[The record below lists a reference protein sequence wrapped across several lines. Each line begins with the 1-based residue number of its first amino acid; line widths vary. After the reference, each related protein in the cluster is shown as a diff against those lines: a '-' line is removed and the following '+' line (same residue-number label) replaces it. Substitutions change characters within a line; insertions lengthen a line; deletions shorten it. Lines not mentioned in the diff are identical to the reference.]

1 MLTILL
7 NHSISFAKIEKYQM
21 KSLAY
26 LNKYLILYKWRILLG
41 VLFICLSNYFG
52 IQMPK
57 IVKNATNDFLKDIKH
72 TTDFNSI
79 LWLSL
84 KLAGMYLMF
93 SVLKGFFLFLTRQTI
108 IIVSRYIEYDLK
120 NEIYVQYQRL
130 NYAFYKK
137 NTTGDLMNRISED
150 VSQVRMYLGPGLMYT
165 INLAILSVMAIY
177 TMLQINVSL
186 TLIVLIPL
194 PIMSVM
200 IYKVSSKM
208 NALSKLVQK
217 EQSLL
222 STIVQE
228 TFSGIRVI
236 KAYLRELE
244 MQQKFDVSSDMYK
257 ERTMKQVR
265 INALFMPT
273 IVFLIGLST
282 LLAIYYG
289 GLLTYSKQITPGD
302 IVAFIFYINMLTWP
316 FASVGWVTSII
327 QRAAASQ
334 ERINEF
340 LNIQPAIQNPS
351 NKSFSQI
358 QNITFNHVT
367 FKYED
372 SDVNVLEDVH
382 FSFAAGE
389 KIGIIGRTG
398 SGKSTLLNVLLR
410 QLDPTSG
417 SVAVNNENLKT
428 INLED
433 YRKQI
438 GVVPQEVFLFS
449 DTIKNN
455 IAFGLTD
462 HEVTE
467 EELIAVAKQAHV
479 YHNIMEFPNAFET
492 VLGERGVNLSGGQKQ
507 RVSIARALI
516 RKPHMLVLDD
526 CLSAVDTETEDVIL
540 KAVEDSAE
548 DRITVIVSHRISSL
562 RFVDRIYV
570 LDKGR
575 IVESG
580 TQEELLQKG
589 GLFREMYEKQRSD
602 GPSSRQAQGKLASG
616 TEGGG
621 E

>member
-194 PIMSVM
+194 PIMSIM

-244 MQQKFDVSSDMYK
+244 MQQKFDASSDMYK

-289 GLLTYSKQITPGD
+289 GLLTYSNQITPGD

-351 NKSFSQI
+351 NNSFSQI

-382 FSFAAGE
+382 FSFKAGE

-417 SVAVNNENLKT
+417 TVEVNNENLKT

-462 HEVTE
+462 REVSE
-467 EELIAVAKQAHV
+467 EELVAVAKQAHV

-589 GLFREMYEKQRSD
+589 GLFQEMYEKQRS
-602 GPSSRQAQGKLASG
+602 
-616 TEGGG
+616 E
-621 E
+621 